1 MICSEGDGSFSI
13 FLWEEELWVKSSL
26 ENCIECSDGLCSTV
40 GQLRQAGLQ
49 GYAFEL
55 RMLMN
60 VGFYQVLPNLKDIH
74 QLANMWNKLLVGI

>member
-60 VGFYQVLPNLKDIH
+60 VGFYQVLPNMKDIH
-74 QLANMWNKLLVGI
+74 QLANTWNKLLVGI